1 MQSKLNLKIKYRE
14 SFRPF
19 APSVL
24 REDAKTYFD
33 LDDESPYMLLVA
45 PVSDS
50 IRRTLSEK
58 ENAAMESPDLNDR
71 VQVRRSELPAIT
83 HVDCSARIQ
92 TVDESRNGKYGRL
105 LQTFKKATG
114 CSALINTSMN
124 VRGEPIVNTPSDALR
139 CFCATEMDTLV
150 IENFILRKESQPR
163 GLIDKYKRHAESFQ
177 LD

>member
-24 REDAKTYFD
+24 KEDAKTYFD

-50 IRRTLSEK
+50 IRRTLKRE

-71 VQVRRSELPAIT
+71 VRVRRSELPAIT

-92 TVDESRNGKYGRL
+92 TVDEKVGTESMAPLADFQKGDW
-105 LQTFKKATG
+105 LQCPYQYKHERPRAHRQ
-114 CSALINTSMN
+114 CS
-124 VRGEPIVNTPSDALR
+124 
-139 CFCATEMDTLV
+139 
-150 IENFILRKESQPR
+150 
-163 GLIDKYKRHAESFQ
+163 
-177 LD
+177 